1 MTNIQLVFLEIM
13 QCLLRGTK
21 KVKKFPPPPPP
32 AKKGNN
38 LPVRHGKKNLLL
50 YLHQS
55 YTMHLET
62 QNLEVVFSASVKRK
76 VRHTV

>member
-13 QCLLRGTK
+13 QRLLRGTK
-21 KVKKFPPPPPP
+21 KVKKFPPPPT
-32 AKKGNN
+32 KKGNN